1 MIRPFSIALLYGGEK
16 SKRYASLMQEVI
28 LNETKE
34 YPYIPVMID
43 SEYWNKHKMAR
54 YATIPDIIEKLGK
67 CDFVYLFLSAFYNG
81 HDMYGEE
88 MDVDRI
94 IPRLNPIFEYGY
106 MFHALG
112 KERIAIIP
120 DVEYSEIEKKHF
132 VFVSDRSHWLWPDRK
147 HIINEEMKEE
157 SKESTEALKDALT
170 TWFKSDMDDMRKKR
184 VVLNAE
190 NMMNYDKLV
199 FNCPSYTINYQA
211 LFINDSE
218 KIKKYSLAEQI
229 NTVLDIW
236 ANEISEFDEEI
247 NIGIVNANEML
258 FSYKIMYCYER
269 LLLFLSI
276 QKNDMT
282 WTARLRFIQSGTTY
296 NNSSHLAVIRIYNE
310 ICEYITY
317 MREYKDRRSTV
328 FFETKAETLERCL
341 KELKSQSPS
350 LNPLII
356 AIAENYIGLA
366 YLNASYFLPKSEKKT
381 NYLKKAEDSFSEVIA
396 LCKDPIHG
404 VLREN
409 NSSVILSYVYFNL
422 ARVQQNQKQEYTKW
436 NWSFE
441 QSIQFRSS
449 LADDY
454 SFPEFIRLHFLKE
467 RFHAETTRYECMIP
481 IWKKNQQSDNI
492 EIRKVASLAL
502 EESKVR
508 LDKISDEMAKYEL
521 IYLEQGSNPF
531 FIDIKE
537 QIKRIAKEQ
546 QINN

>member
-1 MIRPFSIALLYGGEK
+1 MIRPFSIALLYGGEPSK
-16 SKRYASLMQEVI
+16 SYASVMQEVI

-67 CDFVYLFLSAFYNG
+67 CDFVYLFLSAFYKG
-81 HDMYGEE
+81 RDIYGEE
-88 MDVDRI
+88 TDADRI

-132 VFVSDRSHWLWPDRK
+132 VFVSDRSHWLWPDRE
-147 HIINEEMKEE
+147 HIISEAMKGESIE
-157 SKESTEALKDALT
+157 SKEVLKKALT
-170 TWFKSDMDDMRKKR
+170 TWFKSDMDDMRKKG

-199 FNCPSYTINYQA
+199 FNCPSYTINYRA
-211 LFINDSE
+211 LFINDFE
-218 KIKKYSLAEQI
+218 RIKKYSLSEQI
-229 NTVLDIW
+229 NTVLGIW
-236 ANEISEFDEEI
+236 ANEISEFDEEV

-282 WTARLRFIQSGTTY
+282 WTARLKFMQSGTTN
-296 NNSSHLAVIRIYNE
+296 NNSSHMAVIHIYNE
-310 ICEYITY
+310 ICDYITY
-317 MREYKDRRSTV
+317 MREYKDRRSAV
-328 FFETKAETLERCL
+328 FFETKAETLESCL
-341 KELKSQSPS
+341 KELKSQSLS

-366 YLNASYFLPKSEKKT
+366 YLNASFFLPKSEKKT
-381 NYLKKAEDSFSEVIA
+381 NYLKNAEDAFSEVIA
-396 LCKDPIHG
+396 LCEDPIHG

-422 ARVQQNQKQEYTKW
+422 ARVQQNQEQEYSKW
-436 NWSFE
+436 NRSFE
-441 QSIQFRSS
+441 QSIQLRSS
-449 LADDY
+449 LSEDF

-467 RFHAETTRYECMIP
+467 RFYAEITRYLYMIP
-481 IWKKNQQSDNI
+481 IWKQNQQSDSI
-492 EIRKVASLAL
+492 EIQKEALWAL
-502 EESKVR
+502 EESKDR
-508 LDKISDEMAKYEL
+508 AKKIEDEMAKYEL
-521 IYLEQGSNPF
+521 IYLEQGANPF
-531 FIDIKE
+531 FKDIKDKIE
-537 QIKRIAKEQ
+537 KIREGQ
-546 QINN
+546 

>member
-1 MIRPFSIALLYGGEK
+1 MIRPFSIALLYGGEPSK
-16 SKRYASLMQEVI
+16 SYARVMQEVI
-28 LNETKE
+28 MNETKE

-81 HDMYGEE
+81 RDMYGEE
-88 MDVDRI
+88 TDVDRI

-132 VFVSDRSHWLWPDRK
+132 VFVSDRSHWLWPDRE

-157 SKESTEALKDALT
+157 SKESKEALKDALT
-170 TWFKSDMDDMRKKR
+170 TWFKSDMDDMRKKG

-190 NMMNYDKLV
+190 NMMNYDRLV

-211 LFINDSE
+211 LFKNDFE

-282 WTARLRFIQSGTTY
+282 WTARLKFIQSGTTY
-296 NNSSHLAVIRIYNE
+296 NNSSHMAVIRIYNE
-310 ICEYITY
+310 ICDYITY
-317 MREYKDRRSTV
+317 MREYKDRRGTV

-341 KELKSQSPS
+341 KELRSQSPS

-356 AIAENYIGLA
+356 ATAENYIGLA
-366 YLNASYFLPKSEKKT
+366 YLNASNFLPKSKKKT
-381 NYLKKAEDSFSEVIA
+381 NYLKKAEDAFSEVIA
-396 LCKDPIHG
+396 LCEDPIHG
-404 VLREN
+404 VLQEN

-422 ARVQQNQKQEYTKW
+422 ARVQENQKQEYTKW
-436 NWSFE
+436 NRSFE
-441 QSIQFRSS
+441 KSIQYRST
-449 LADDY
+449 LAEDY
-454 SFPEFIRLHFLKE
+454 NFPEFIRLHFLKE
-467 RFHAETTRYECMIP
+467 RFHAEITRYECMIP

-492 EIRKVASLAL
+492 EIQKVASLAL

-531 FIDIKE
+531 FKDIKE

>member
-211 LFINDSE
+211 LFINDFE

-396 LCKDPIHG
+396 LCEDPIHG

-531 FIDIKE
+531 FKDIKE